1 MTITH
6 RQGRKGRAAAVLL
19 TLLLG
24 LGLAATPAVAIPA
37 ATQRATATTGTVRA
51 VTAFPGAVSTIRL
64 RHTTSTHHASAV
76 HLRRTKTKKKS
87 FLKKLGIFLL
97 VLVILVILFVVL
109 AIWLLIHLIRR
120 AFRGR
125 RER

>member
-1 MTITH
+1 MTHTH
-6 RQGRKGRAAAVLL
+6 RQGRKGRAVAVLV

-24 LGLAATPAVAIPA
+24 LGLAATPAA
-37 ATQRATATTGTVRA
+37 AAPTAARQNTTTIGTVR
-51 VTAFPGAVSTIRL
+51 TAPTLQGAVSTIRL

-76 HLRRTKTKKKS
+76 RLHRTTTKKKS

-97 VLVILVILFVVL
+97 VLVVLVILFIVL
-109 AIWLLIHLIRR
+109 AVWLVIRLIRR

-125 RER
+125 REY